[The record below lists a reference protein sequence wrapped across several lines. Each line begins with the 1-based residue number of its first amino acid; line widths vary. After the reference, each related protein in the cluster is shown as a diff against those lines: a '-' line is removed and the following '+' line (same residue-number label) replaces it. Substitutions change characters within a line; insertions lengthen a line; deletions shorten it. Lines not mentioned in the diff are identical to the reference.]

1 MVKKE
6 LTKKSETDEEISS
19 IISKHLFMEI
29 ENFV

>member
-19 IISKHLFMEI
+19 IISKHLLDDI
-29 ENFV
+29 TSN